1 MIHFFAKSFFKKIIN
16 HCVFA
21 ILLTIFFVS
30 ASHAATYNLTS
41 AQYPPCD
48 TTNVPAWSVSGT
60 TYTCNGDGRVILASG
75 DVLTANTA
83 INIVAARG
91 FSLTSNTIGS
101 ASANINLISSYN
113 TVVSSGTSTLY
124 GYIQHGGAIT
134 LVGVTVSGAVT
145 GSGNVSLTGG
155 NAASV
160 QSTSGEITLSNVA
173 VSGAVTANG
182 NVNLSGGSVGG
193 LVTSSGNTIT
203 TNGTSLLGGST
214 SQSGISITGGTLAGA
229 FKLTGNNPATFSG
242 VTMTSGSI
250 SGASTVSISS
260 STMGSSSASIAITS
274 TSGAVSLS
282 SSTVYGVLTAPS
294 YSTINVPSGSAVYG
308 TCSPGSTPANACVTA
323 PPTCTS
329 GFIGGITGSYF
340 NNKTLTGTATGTR
353 LDTSINFDWGSG
365 APGVSTVGAD
375 NFSVRWSGSIRAPVT
390 GSYIFQTISDDGV
403 RLWVNG
409 QQIINNWTDHSATTN
424 NSSSIV
430 LTSGQ
435 SYTIVMEFYESG
447 GSAVAKLNWLVP
459 GYGTYSAISTQAAT
473 NPSTAASCP
482 ISAQTCS
489 GGGLMG
495 GASGKYYNNTNLTG
509 TAAATRID
517 TAIDFNWDAGSP
529 GVTGVGADNFSVR
542 WDGYLRATTSGNYQ
556 FETVSD
562 DGVRVWVN
570 NQLIIDNWTSHSQTT
585 DTSSTI
591 ALTAGT
597 NYPVRV
603 EYFEAGGVS
612 IIALHWKTPSD
623 SSFVSIPTCPSTV
636 AYYGISHS
644 GSGITCAGEPITIT
658 AYDNLGSTVAP
669 TVGTQLAL
677 STSPT
682 TGTWVGGNTYSF
694 SGGEMTAVK
703 YLQQTTAS
711 TLNINVTDG
720 TYAESSGLDP
730 NITFVTSAIKFY
742 NNATTVGLQNQVAG
756 MGNSNAVLKAL
767 RTDNNTG
774 ACIAQ
779 VTGTKTVKLGFQC
792 VNPTTCISGQ
802 NFTVKGSTINSNAA
816 SVTTANISYSNLSL
830 TFDSTGTAPIP
841 MVYPDVGRLTLFAQM
856 TLPAS
861 GNDPAITWSD
871 SNSFVVKP
879 YTLAIP
885 VATDSLNGI
894 QTTGGVNNLGG
905 SSATGTSAQFVSAGT
920 PFRVKVQAWNSS
932 NLVAPNFGNETISER
947 DNMQVKAVGLVYPS
961 GGTLT
966 PLVGAGTGTFT
977 TAITPAGT
985 WLNSS
990 VVWNQVGSITLK
1002 PELSD
1007 ADYLTAGDVYVT
1019 PAVSGTVGRFY
1030 PDHYRL
1036 TASALTNSC
1045 GIFSYMGQPNLNLSY
1060 TLQAETLGN
1069 AVLSNYGGNYANT
1082 LPTSSIAKPNYV
1094 AEDNDGA
1101 NGGALSSRV
1110 VPGTVPSW
1118 VNGIMQFATSAAT
1131 FSRQALPSTPEGPFT
1146 SLQWGLYMQD
1156 AFDARS
1162 LTNPNMS
1169 AQTTG
1174 TCTSTTCTEAT
1185 LGSPLVMRYGRLRL
1199 DDAFGPETVSLPVN
1213 FITEYWTA
1221 GRFVVNA
1228 SDSCTLLPR
1237 SAVTYPAGTLVSDG
1251 NRTVSLSGG
1260 TTQGTYTSL
1269 TTNTIGFN
1277 AGNAGQVFTA
1287 PTGAAQGSFVVSID
1301 LTNLPWLQFDWDQGR
1316 TAGPDARLPNA
1327 TFTFGSYRGNDRVIY
1342 WRERLQ

>member
-1 MIHFFAKSFFKKIIN
+1 MIHFFAKSFFKKIITSGAI
-16 HCVFA
+16 V
-21 ILLTIFFVS
+21 ILLTVFFVT
-30 ASHAATYNLTS
+30 ASQAATYNLS
-41 AQYPPCD
+41 SGQYPPCD
-48 TTNVPAWSVSGT
+48 NTWSVSGT
-60 TYTCNGDGRVILASG
+60 NYTCNGNGRVTLASG
-75 DVLTANTA
+75 DILAANTS
-83 INIVAARG
+83 ISITAANG

-101 ASANINLISSYN
+101 ASANINLISSYG
-113 TVVSSGTSTLY
+113 TVVSSGTSTLN
-124 GYIQHGGAIT
+124 GYIQAGSGAIT
-134 LVGVTVSGAVT
+134 LTGVTVSSAVT
-145 GSGNVSLTGG
+145 SS
-155 NAASV
+155 
-160 QSTSGEITLSNVA
+160 
-173 VSGAVTANG
+173 G
-182 NVNLSGGSVGG
+182 NVNLTGGSVTG
-193 LVTSSGNTIT
+193 LLTSSSNTIT
-203 TNGTSLLGGST
+203 TNGTSLLGGAT
-214 SQSGISITGGTLAGA
+214 CQSGMSITGGTLTGA
-229 FKLTGNNPATFSG
+229 FQLTSANQATFSG

-250 SGASTVSISS
+250 SGASTVGITSS
-260 STMGSSSASIAITS
+260 ALGSSSSSITITS

-282 SSTVYGVLTAPS
+282 SSTVYGTLTAPS

-308 TCSPGSTPANACVTA
+308 TCSPGSTPANACKA
-323 PPTCTS
+323 SPPTCTS

-340 NNKTLTGTATGTR
+340 SNKTLTGTAAGTR
-353 LDTSINFDWGSG
+353 LDTSINFDWGTG
-365 APGVSTVGAD
+365 APGVGNIGVD

-409 QQIINNWTDHSATTN
+409 QQIINNWTDHSVTTN
-424 NSSSIV
+424 NSTSIV

-435 SYTIVMEFYESG
+435 SYTIVMEFYENG

-473 NPSTAASCP
+473 NVDTGASCP

-542 WDGYLRATTSGNYQ
+542 WDGYLKATTSGNYQ

-669 TVGTQLAL
+669 TVGTQLTL

-682 TGTWVGGNTYSF
+682 TGTWAGGNTYSF
-694 SGGEMTAVK
+694 TGGEMMAVK
-703 YLQQTTAS
+703 YLQQTTAA

-767 RTDNNTG
+767 RTDSNTG

-779 VTGTKTVKLGFQC
+779 VTGTRTVKLGFQC

-802 NFTVKGSTINSNAA
+802 NFAVNGSTINSNAA
-816 SVTTANISYSNLSL
+816 SVTTANISYSNVSL

-841 MVYPDVGRLTLFAQM
+841 MVYPDVGRLTIFAQM
-856 TLPAS
+856 TLPTS

-885 VATDSLNGI
+885 ATNNSFNGI
-894 QTTGGVNNLGG
+894 QTTGGTNNPG
-905 SSATGTSAQFVSAGT
+905 ATSASASLTPSALFVSAGT
-920 PFRVKVQAWNSS
+920 PFRVKVQALNSS
-932 NLVAPNFGNETISER
+932 GAVTPNFGNETISEK
-947 DNMQVKAVGLVYPS
+947 DNMQVKVASLVYPS
-961 GGTLT
+961 GGTPTTLT
-966 PLVGAGTGTFT
+966 GAGPNSFT
-977 TAITPAGT
+977 AATLPAGT
-985 WLNSS
+985 WLNSA

-1007 ADYLTAGDVYVT
+1007 ADYLTAGDVYLT
-1019 PAVSGTVGRFY
+1019 PSASGTVGRFY

-1045 GIFSYMGQPNLNLSY
+1045 GTFSYMGQPNLNLSY
-1060 TLQAETLGN
+1060 TLQAESLGN
-1069 AVLSNYGGNYANT
+1069 AVVSNYGGNYAT
-1082 LPTSSIAKPNYV
+1082 GTSIASPLYV
-1094 AEDNDGA
+1094 GEDN
-1101 NGGALSSRV
+1101 NGGNGSSLNSRV
-1110 VPGTVPSW
+1110 SPGATPSW
-1118 VNGIMQFATSAAT
+1118 ISGIMQFTTSAAT
-1131 FSRQALPSTPEGPFT
+1131 FSRQASPSAPDGPYT
-1146 SLQWGLYMQD
+1146 SLQWGLYTQD
-1156 AFDARS
+1156 NFDLRS
-1162 LTNPNMS
+1162 LINPNMN

-1185 LGSPLVMRYGRLRL
+1185 LGSPLVMRYGRMRL

-1213 FITEYWTA
+1213 FVTEYWT
-1221 GRFVVNA
+1221 GNRFIVNA
-1228 SDSCTLLPR
+1228 NDSCTLLPR
-1237 SAVTYPAGTLVSDG
+1237 SAVSYPKGNLASDT
-1251 NRTVSLSGG
+1251 NRTVDLTGG
-1260 TTQGTYTSL
+1260 STQGTYTSL
-1269 TTNTIGFN
+1269 TASTIGFN
-1277 AGNAGQVFTA
+1277 AGSAGQVFSA
-1287 PTGAAQGSFVVSID
+1287 PTGAAQGSFVVNID
-1301 LTNLPWLQFDWDQGR
+1301 LTTMPWLTFDWDQGN
-1316 TAGPDARLPNA
+1316 TAGPETRLPTA